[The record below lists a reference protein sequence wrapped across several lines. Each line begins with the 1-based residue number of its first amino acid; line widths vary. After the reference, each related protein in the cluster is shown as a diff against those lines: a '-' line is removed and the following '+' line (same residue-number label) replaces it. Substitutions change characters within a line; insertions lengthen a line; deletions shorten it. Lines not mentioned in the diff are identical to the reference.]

1 MSNGMPEGVKTTLGW
16 TIGTSSIALIIV
28 ILLILFG
35 NLSGNSGISDSTS
48 TLSIINET
56 NTFINATG
64 DTLNRV
70 NSSTSSYVITAIWN
84 ATNSTGGGTE
94 YTTSIALGNATVS
107 ALGVVT
113 NASVANW
120 ANVSISYTLVYT
132 YDSQNELNFE
142 SAIGNYS
149 ESSTNTMSQFPT
161 IGTILGVG
169 ILLAILVTIL
179 VLAISK
185 MMGVSN
191 SSGYKD
197 TSDKSNFA

>member
-94 YTTSIALGNATVS
+94 YTTS
-107 ALGVVT
+107 
-113 NASVANW
+113 
-120 ANVSISYTLVYT
+120 LVYT